1 MIDVVN
7 NRSKSFKSYAFKGT
21 FFARVT
27 DSVSVFISALLA
39 YSIRFDLSFDL
50 SSIPQNYFS
59 IAVFSA
65 VLSLVIFPLFGL
77 YHSWRGKS
85 LLNQVRLVM
94 LAWATVLA
102 SIIILLFLLKYSES
116 FSRIWLLQWFV
127 IGFVFILFIRLF
139 TYWALRWMRSKGF
152 NYRTVV
158 IIGAGD
164 LGKEVL
170 QRVSLSG
177 WTGFKVSSI
186 FDDNP
191 SLEGGNIFGVPV
203 KTDTTNITQYVL
215 DNDIDEVWF
224 ALPLNAEKRM
234 KSLVNQLSSTSV
246 NVRLIP
252 DIFGLSILNHGF
264 TEIAG
269 MPVVDLCTSPMIG
282 FNRLLKS
289 IEDKVLA
296 FVIFMLISPLLL
308 LISIAIKLTS
318 KGPVFF
324 KQKRHGW
331 DGRIITVYKFRSMKE
346 HKEFNG
352 SVTQAIKKDTRIT
365 RLGAFLRRTSLD
377 ELPQF
382 YNVLQG
388 RMSIVG
394 PRPHAVAHN
403 EHYKEVVDQYMLR
416 HKVKPGITGW
426 AQINGW
432 RGETDTLEKMQ
443 RRVEFD
449 LFYIENW
456 SLWLDLKIVFMTIF
470 KGFVDKNAY

>member
-1 MIDVVN
+1 MNAVN
-7 NRSKSFKSYAFKGT
+7 SRTRSFKSYTLKGT
-21 FFARVT
+21 FLARIT
-27 DSVSVFISALLA
+27 DSVSVFFSGILA
-39 YSIRFDLSFDL
+39 YFLRFEQIPNLD
-50 SSIPQNYFS
+50 IVPQNYLS
-59 IAVFSA
+59 ISIVSA
-65 VLSLVIFPLFGL
+65 VLCLVIFPLFGL

-85 LLNQVRLVM
+85 VFAQVR
-94 LAWATVLA
+94 TVLFA
-102 SIIILLFLLKYSES
+102 WMSVLSGVIILLFLMKYSES
-116 FSRIWLLQWFV
+116 FSRVWFIQWFL
-127 IGFVFILFIRLF
+127 IGIFLILFIRLLS
-139 TYWALRWMRSKGF
+139 YWLLGFMRSQGF

-158 IIGAGD
+158 VVGAGD

-170 QRVSLSG
+170 HRISLSK
-177 WTGFKVSSI
+177 WTGFKVVAL
-186 FDDNP
+186 FDDNKA
-191 SLEGGNIFGVPV
+191 LTGGFVLGVPIE
-203 KTDTTNITQYVL
+203 TDINKINEYVS
-215 DNDIDEVWF
+215 DNTVDEVWL
-224 ALPLNAEKRM
+224 ALPLNAEDRM
-234 KSLVNQLSSTSV
+234 KTLVEQLSSTTA

-269 MPVVDLCTSPMIG
+269 MPVVDLCTSPMRG
-282 FNRLLKS
+282 FNRVLKS
-289 IEDKVLA
+289 VEDKVLA
-296 FVIFMLISPLLL
+296 FIILIMISPVLLVIA
-308 LISIAIKLTS
+308 ISIKLTS
-318 KGPVFF
+318 KGPVLF

-331 DGRIITVYKFRSMKE
+331 DGRIINVYKFRSMKP
-346 HKEFNG
+346 HDEFDG
-352 SVTQAIKKDTRIT
+352 TVTQAIRKDPRIT

-443 RRVEFD
+443 KRIDFD
-449 LFYIENW
+449 LYYIENW
-456 SLWLDLKIVFMTIF
+456 SLWFDLKIIFLTIF
-470 KGFVDKNAY
+470 KGFIDKNAY

>member
-1 MIDVVN
+1 MNVVK
-7 NRSKSFKSYAFKGT
+7 NRSKSFKSYSVKGT
-21 FFARVT
+21 FFARIT
-27 DSVSVFISALLA
+27 DSVSVFLSGIVA
-39 YSIRFDLSFDL
+39 YFVRFEQSVDLSV
-50 SSIPQNYFS
+50 IPQNYYSFL
-59 IAVFSA
+59 IVCTI
-65 VLSLVIFPLFGL
+65 LSLIIFPLFGL
-77 YHSWRGKS
+77 YHSWRGQS
-85 LLNQVRLVM
+85 LFHQIRIVF
-94 LAWATVLA
+94 LAWGAVIVSGIL
-102 SIIILLFLLKYSES
+102 LLFLLKFSEA
-116 FSRIWLLQWFV
+116 FSRAWLAYWFV
-127 IGFVFILFIRLF
+127 LGVVLILLIRLLA
-139 TYWALRWMRSKGF
+139 YWSLRVMRSKGY
-152 NYRTVV
+152 NYRSVV

-170 QRVSLSG
+170 QRVSRSA
-177 WTGFKVSSI
+177 WTGFKVVAI
-186 FDDNP
+186 FDDNKD
-191 SLEGGNIFGVPV
+191 LQGGNIFGVSV
-203 KTDTTNITQYVL
+203 KTEVENIRGYVS
-215 DNDIDEVWF
+215 DNNIDEVWL
-224 ALPLNAEKRM
+224 ALPLNAEERM
-234 KSLVNQLSSTSV
+234 KSLVDQLSSTSV

-269 MPVVDLCTSPMIG
+269 MPVVDLCTSPMVG
-282 FNRLLKS
+282 FNRVVKS

-296 FVIFMLISPLLL
+296 FIILLSITPLLL
-308 LISIAIKLTS
+308 GIAIAIKLTS

-331 DGRIITVYKFRSMKE
+331 DGKIITVYKFRSMKE
-346 HKEFNG
+346 NRGFNG
-352 SVTQAIKKDTRIT
+352 SVTQAIKKDPRIT
-365 RLGAFLRRTSLD
+365 KLGAFLRRTSLD

-432 RGETDTLEKMQ
+432 RGETDTLDKMQ
-443 RRVEFD
+443 KRVEFD

-456 SLWLDLKIVFMTIF
+456 SLWFDLKIIFLTIF
-470 KGFVDKNAY
+470 KGFVNKNAY

>member
-1 MIDVVN
+1 MSIIN
-7 NRSKSFKSYAFKGT
+7 NRAKTFKSYSVKGT
-21 FFARVT
+21 FFARIT
-27 DSVSVFISALLA
+27 DSVSVFFSGLIA
-39 YSIRFDLSFDL
+39 YSLRFNYVPDLNGL
-50 SSIPQNYFS
+50 PQNYFS
-59 IAVFSA
+59 LLIASA
-65 VLSLVIFPLFGL
+65 ILSLIIFPLFGL
-77 YHSWRGKS
+77 YHSWRGQS
-85 LLNQVRLVM
+85 LFHQIRLVIM
-94 LAWATVLA
+94 AWGTVIVCV
-102 SIIILLFLLKYSES
+102 IIFLFLLKYSEE
-116 FSRIWLLQWFV
+116 FSRIWLAYWFSTGV
-127 IGFVFILFIRLF
+127 VLILLIRLLAYLF
-139 TYWALRWMRSKGF
+139 LRLMRSKGF
-152 NYRTVV
+152 NYRSVV

-170 QRVSLSG
+170 QRVSLSA
-177 WTGFKVSSI
+177 WTGFKVVAL
-186 FDDNP
+186 FDDNTK
-191 SLEGGNIFGVPV
+191 LTGGNIFGVLV
-203 KTDTTNITQYVL
+203 RTDIVNIIDYVSSHH
-215 DNDIDEVWF
+215 IDEVWF
-224 ALPLNAEKRM
+224 ALPLNAEERM
-234 KSLVNQLSSTSV
+234 HDLVNQLSSTSV

-269 MPVVDLCTSPMIG
+269 MPVVDLCTSPMTG
-282 FNRLLKS
+282 FNRVVKS

-296 FVIFMLISPLLL
+296 FIILVLISPLLFV
-308 LISIAIKLTS
+308 IAAGIKLTS

-331 DGRIITVYKFRSMKE
+331 DGRIINVYKFRSMKV
-346 HKEFNG
+346 HQEFDG
-352 SVTQAIKKDTRIT
+352 SVTQAIKRDPRIT
-365 RLGAFLRRTSLD
+365 KMGAFLRRTSLD

-426 AQINGW
+426 AQVNGW
-432 RGETDTLEKMQ
+432 RGETDTVEKMQ
-443 RRVEFD
+443 KRVEFD

-456 SLWLDLKIVFMTIF
+456 SLWFDLKIIFLTVF